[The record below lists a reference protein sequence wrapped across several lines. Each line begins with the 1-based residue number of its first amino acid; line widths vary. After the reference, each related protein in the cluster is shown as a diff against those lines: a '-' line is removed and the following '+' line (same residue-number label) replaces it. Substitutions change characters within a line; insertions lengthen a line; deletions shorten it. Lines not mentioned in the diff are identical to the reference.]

1 MDIVFLESESFFSL
15 MVSNSTFYGEFM
27 NKELNWYLVVPSSI
41 VEKKQIGE
49 HESKVE
55 GVIHDEPIEM
65 QHLNITEVESE
76 EDPLTNEGTASEEV
90 PVNEDY
96 IDQGSQEP
104 PLSIISDPLIEN
116 NPKVS
121 SPTISSS
128 TYSPRYVLLVRNNQG
143 KPPNRYCPDVEER
156 RSKYP
161 IANYV
166 STQHLSKPI
175 QSFTMTLFCC
185 HIPKNVEEALAD
197 PKWAQAI

>member
-1 MDIVFLESESFFSL
+1 
-15 MVSNSTFYGEFM
+15 MVSNSALQGESM
-27 NKELNWYLVVPSSI
+27 NRELNWYLVAPSPAI
-41 VEKKQIGE
+41 EKKQIGE

-65 QHLNITEVESE
+65 QHLNITEVECK
-76 EDPLTNEGTASEEV
+76 EDPSTNEGTASEEV

-104 PLSIISDPLIEN
+104 PLFIIPDPLTWN
-116 NPKVS
+116 NPEVS

-128 TYSPRYVLLVRNNQG
+128 TNASVRYVLPIRNNRG

-166 STQHLSKPI
+166 STQHLSNPI
-175 QSFTMTLFCC
+175 HAFIKTLLSC
-185 HIPKNVEEALAD
+185 HIPKNVEETLAD
-197 PKWAQAI
+197 PKWALAIQEEMEALQNNNS